1 MENSPEFQV
10 ILFLAFFLL
19 MADKSIGSHARKRMP
34 HNLRQYQ
41 NALSQLIALPSV
53 SCAVPSWDMPNLPVI
68 ELLASWFSDL
78 GFNTEII
85 PVAQK
90 GKANLIATLGR
101 GDGGLVLAGHSDTV
115 PYDQNRWQS
124 DPFKLT
130 EKDGKLYG
138 LGATDMKGFFPVILE
153 AVKPFLDK
161 PLKHPLIILATADEE
176 SSMNGARA
184 LAASGFP
191 KARYAVIGEP
201 TELVPIRMHKGIMME
216 AIRIHG
222 QAGHSSNPALG
233 KSALDAM
240 TQVMGELISLRSELQ
255 SKYRNTGFAVQTPTL
270 NLGCIHGG
278 DGANR
283 ICGECELHFDLRL
296 LPGMDNE
303 ALRNTIQQRLTP
315 IAESSGTDIVFSSL
329 FEGVEPFDEPAESEL
344 IKICEQLTGNASQS
358 VAFATEAPFMQ
369 QLGMQTVV
377 LGPGS
382 INQAHQPDEFIS
394 IDQIEPA
401 VKIVQNLIQKF
412 CVDSLC

>member
-1 MENSPEFQV
+1 MTSSLKTYESK
-10 ILFLAFFLL
+10 LA
-19 MADKSIGSHARKRMP
+19 
-34 HNLRQYQ
+34 
-41 NALSQLIALPSV
+41 QLVALPSV
-53 SCAVPSWDMPNLPVI
+53 SCAVPSWDMSNLPVI
-68 ELLASWFSDL
+68 ELLANWFGDL
-78 GFNTEII
+78 GFSTQII
-85 PVAQK
+85 PLAQT
-90 GKANLIATLGR
+90 GKANLIATLGS

-115 PYDQNRWQS
+115 PYDADRWQS

-130 EKDGKLYG
+130 EKDGKFFG
-138 LGATDMKGFFPVILE
+138 LGATDMKGFFPVILA
-153 AVKPFLDK
+153 AVQPFLDK
-161 PLKHPLIILATADEE
+161 PFKHPLIILATADEE
-176 SSMNGARA
+176 SSMSGARA
-184 LAASGFP
+184 LATSGKP

-216 AIRIHG
+216 SIRIRG

-233 KSALDAM
+233 KNALDAM
-240 TQVMGELISLRSELQ
+240 TQVMNELMSLRSDLQ
-255 SKYRNTGFAVQTPTL
+255 LKYRNSGFAVQTPTL

-303 ALRNTIQQRLTP
+303 ELRTAIQNRLTP
-315 IAESSGTDIVFSSL
+315 IAETSGTDIVFSSL
-329 FEGVEPFDEPAESEL
+329 FEGVEPFDEPVESEL
-344 IKICEQLTGNASQS
+344 VKVCEQLTGHSSAS

-369 QLGMQTVV
+369 QLGMQTVI

-394 IDQIEPA
+394 INQIEPA

-412 CVDSLC
+412 CF

>member
-1 MENSPEFQV
+1 MTFP
-10 ILFLAFFLL
+10 L
-19 MADKSIGSHARKRMP
+19 KTYK
-34 HNLRQYQ
+34 
-41 NALSQLIALPSV
+41 SQLAQLVALPSV

-68 ELLASWFSDL
+68 ELLANWFGDL
-78 GFNTEII
+78 GFKTQII
-85 PVAQK
+85 PLAQT
-90 GKANLIATLGR
+90 GKANLIATLGS

-115 PYDQNRWQS
+115 PYDANGWQS
-124 DPFKLT
+124 DPFKLE
-130 EKDGKLYG
+130 EKDGKLFG
-138 LGATDMKGFFPVILE
+138 LGATDMKGFFPVIMA
-153 AVKPFLDK
+153 AVKPFLDT

-176 SSMNGARA
+176 SSMSGARA
-184 LAASGFP
+184 LAAAGKP

-216 AIRIHG
+216 SIRILGH
-222 QAGHSSNPALG
+222 AGHSSNPALG

-240 TQVMGELISLRSELQ
+240 TNVMSQLINLRGELEL
-255 SKYRNTGFAVQTPTL
+255 KYKNPGFAVQTPTL

-303 ALRNTIQQRLTP
+303 ELRTAIQQRLTP

-329 FEGVEPFDEPAESEL
+329 FEGVEPFNESADSEL
-344 IKICEQLTGNASQS
+344 VNVCEALTGRSSES

-394 IDQIEPA
+394 IDQLEPA
-401 VKIVQNLIQKF
+401 VKIVQELIRKF
-412 CVDSLC
+412 CVQ

>member
-1 MENSPEFQV
+1 MSLNLKTYQTQ
-10 ILFLAFFLL
+10 LA
-19 MADKSIGSHARKRMP
+19 
-34 HNLRQYQ
+34 
-41 NALSQLIALPSV
+41 QLVALPSV
-53 SCAVPSWDMPNLPVI
+53 SCGVASWDMSNLPVI
-68 ELLASWFSDL
+68 ELLATWFGDL
-78 GFNTEII
+78 GFQTQII
-85 PVAQK
+85 PLPQT
-90 GKANLIATLGR
+90 GKANLIATLGS

-115 PYDQNRWQS
+115 PYDANRWQT

-130 EKDGKLYG
+130 EKDGKLFG

-153 AVKPFLDK
+153 AVKPFLNT

-176 SSMNGARA
+176 SSMSGARA
-184 LAASGFP
+184 LAASGKP

-201 TELVPIRMHKGIMME
+201 TELKPIRMHKGIMME
-216 AIRIHG
+216 AIRVRG

-240 TQVMGELISLRSELQ
+240 TQVMTELISLRGELQ
-255 SKYRNTGFAVQTPTL
+255 LKYRNAGFAVQTPTL

-303 ALRNTIQQRLTP
+303 ELRTTIQHRLTP
-315 IAESSGTDIVFSSL
+315 IAETSGTDIVFSSL

-344 IKICEQLTGNASQS
+344 VKVCEQLTGHTSES

-369 QLGMQTVV
+369 QLGMQTVI

-394 IDQIEPA
+394 IDQLEPA
-401 VKIVQNLIQKF
+401 VKIVQSLIQKF
-412 CVDSLC
+412 CIN